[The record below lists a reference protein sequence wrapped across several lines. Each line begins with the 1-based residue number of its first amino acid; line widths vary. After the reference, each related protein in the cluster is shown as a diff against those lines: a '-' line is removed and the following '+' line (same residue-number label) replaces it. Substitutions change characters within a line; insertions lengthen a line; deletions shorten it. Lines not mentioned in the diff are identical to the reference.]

1 MDDDMNDMDDLNI
14 VIEESEPEPIRTT
27 LFEERDYREQD
38 WKIAIHPP
46 DRNFSD
52 DSFFWRLTRSVTN
65 GLCHLLLLPGWDPSR
80 DIARDH
86 SFSMTTSRSDTCR
99 RSSHRSSWTR
109 KLPLTRPLNWTPSA
123 RLARSGR
130 D

>member
-1 MDDDMNDMDDLNI
+1 MASATCCCCRG
-14 VIEESEPEPIRTT
+14 VIGEP
-27 LFEERDYREQD
+27 
-38 WKIAIHPP
+38 
-46 DRNFSD
+46 S
-52 DSFFWRLTRSVTN
+52 SF
-65 GLCHLLLLPGWDPSR
+65 WDPSR

-109 KLPLTRPLNWTPSA
+109 KLPPTRPLNWTPSA